1 LSRKYGFRFVTK
13 DTLTIKAGLRTLLT
27 RNDLAENKVSVLAGQ
42 GRKPLRDKKMVR
54 ELQATIQEIH
64 DCIADACGE
73 PVAETIEHFA
83 PSSLAVY
90 DPGAYES
97 SLAKII
103 PTFSERIIE
112 AVELAV
118 SLRAG
123 VWIKQSESLFEFMLR
138 VSLKK
143 GGMGSIIS
151 P

>member
-1 LSRKYGFRFVTK
+1 MADNR
-13 DTLTIKAGLRTLLT
+13 
-27 RNDLAENKVSVLAGQ
+27 VSVIS
-42 GRKPLRDKKMVR
+42 GRGRRPLPDKIMVR

-83 PSSLAVY
+83 PSSLAVF
-90 DPGAYES
+90 DPAGYES
-97 SLAKII
+97 SLARII

-112 AVELAV
+112 AVQLAV

-143 GGMGSIIS
+143 GGMGSIVS
-151 P
+151 R